1 MTNPTFNTIN
11 LAALASDFTVAS
23 IGNTT
28 SIINPTIKAGF
39 RIDWNDDGTIK
50 SAFRS
55 VAGDSCTVGLRMV
68 NGAVTQISNDELSLI
83 VVGWI
88 LDAKNDFAT
97 VTDPAFDGGA

>member
-1 MTNPTFNTIN
+1 
-11 LAALASDFTVAS
+11 
-23 IGNTT
+23 
-28 SIINPTIKAGF
+28 
-39 RIDWNDDGTIK
+39 
-50 SAFRS
+50 
-55 VAGDSCTVGLRMV
+55 MV